1 MATLPLIFIFYY
13 HHQSMFNVFPH
24 GAAGPLPKLK
34 SGKVDHLVRV
44 KETWKELEN
53 RRETSGI
60 KKHFF
65 NS

>member
-1 MATLPLIFIFYY
+1 MV
-13 HHQSMFNVFPH
+13 NVFPH

-53 RRETSGI
+53 KGETSGI